1 MAKTSK
7 KPTFNSEPA
16 KLVEATK
23 SEENEF
29 FLDKVLEDKI
39 EVEVKKD
46 LKKEVHK
53 KFDKF
58 GEK

>member
-7 KPTFNSEPA
+7 KSTFNSELA
-16 KLVEATK
+16 KLVEATE

-39 EVEVKKD
+39 EVEVEKD

>member
-7 KPTFNSEPA
+7 KSTFNSELA
-16 KLVEATK
+16 KLVEATE

-29 FLDKVLEDKI
+29 FLDKVLEDRI
-39 EVEVKKD
+39 EVEVEKD